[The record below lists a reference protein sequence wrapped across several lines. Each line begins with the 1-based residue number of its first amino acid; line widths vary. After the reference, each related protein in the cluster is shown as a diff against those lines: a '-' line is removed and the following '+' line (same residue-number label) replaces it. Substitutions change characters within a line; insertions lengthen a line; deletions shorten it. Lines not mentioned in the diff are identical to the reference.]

1 MNLTIDEQFELLSI
15 CHHNLK
21 FVPIKT
27 IDDLYKRL
35 KVVENQF
42 KKACDKTY
50 KNTFITWINT
60 RNIGEL
66 MINKDIDIVP
76 LLPVNKT
83 NDSVRRLLASYLD
96 AFNIIK
102 DRYTFN
108 LTDTDLDVKK
118 LQPEINTTDAIKIFI
133 KYMDTQFIKTDMK
146 GVTLSKFFELVSKNN
161 ISCDTII
168 KYEKQT
174 TNYDILF
181 ALLLKYSADDVK
193 LLIENNVDLRYKSID
208 DIEQYDFILKCLKD
222 KTVTS
227 FNIPIDN
234 LEDITTGIYAT
245 HNHIETDKIF
255 ENFKKFVITA
265 QKRNIT
271 YDKLSEKYMWLLC
284 KTEFNITICNRIFDH
299 IEKGFKPSD
308 NLIPILIDLKIL
320 LASIPSNI
328 NVDQLIRV
336 MYTNNIKINPIFDF
350 LSDKANFDKI
360 KDFSRNYS
368 KAYADYLQSN
378 IITDKKD
385 ANLLKKMIQS
395 NIQLVDISHIEK
407 LLNKLC
413 LQSINLIDILY
424 ILQHSLIDSIYK
436 YIPNNSNLTI
446 EEVIRIAEFTKTE
459 NIIANSNLE
468 NKVNFIKKHSFN
480 KNSILAINK
489 NLRVKTIIEI
499 YCRNFTNDEIAYLI
513 ACDNDKY
520 VNIIINNFD
529 INKTYLENVYN
540 NIKNS
545 DAYTD
550 FINLSNGEYDIPESD
565 IIELYAKDIFHI
577 HNSFIRNYYVSDTSK
592 NLYKSMLDAYINN
605 RFTEEKFKT
614 LNLELDETIPN
625 SIVENWKQCYITK
638 ISDYE
643 VFDTIDLNL
652 TMQIGSLPVST
663 CMDYELGIYSDSL
676 VSNLDANKKIIFVK
690 NKKGQIVARS
700 ILKLTKIRTG
710 SLSENTLK
718 KSYALIIERVYTSDS
733 NPKIPKLISDF
744 VKHHYKNLIVLGQNS
759 FGNRDAKN
767 KNMDVFVTYSRNKT
781 QYFDSLGGEIEESD
795 MGGYKNYNMYML

>member
-21 FVPIKT
+21 FVPTKN

-76 LLPVNKT
+76 LLPVNKI

-96 AFNIIK
+96 TFNIIK

-108 LTDTDLDVKK
+108 LTDTNLNTKK

-193 LLIENNVDLRYKSID
+193 LLIENNVDLRYKSIG

-222 KTVTS
+222 KTVTT

-299 IEKGFKPSD
+299 IKKGFKPSD

-320 LASIPSNI
+320 PASIPSNI
-328 NVDQLIRV
+328 NIDQLIRI

-350 LSDKANFDKI
+350 
-360 KDFSRNYS
+360 
-368 KAYADYLQSN
+368 
-378 IITDKKD
+378 
-385 ANLLKKMIQS
+385 
-395 NIQLVDISHIEK
+395 
-407 LLNKLC
+407 
-413 LQSINLIDILY
+413 
-424 ILQHSLIDSIYK
+424 
-436 YIPNNSNLTI
+436 
-446 EEVIRIAEFTKTE
+446 
-459 NIIANSNLE
+459 
-468 NKVNFIKKHSFN
+468 
-480 KNSILAINK
+480 
-489 NLRVKTIIEI
+489 
-499 YCRNFTNDEIAYLI
+499 
-513 ACDNDKY
+513 
-520 VNIIINNFD
+520 
-529 INKTYLENVYN
+529 
-540 NIKNS
+540 
-545 DAYTD
+545 
-550 FINLSNGEYDIPESD
+550 
-565 IIELYAKDIFHI
+565 
-577 HNSFIRNYYVSDTSK
+577 
-592 NLYKSMLDAYINN
+592 
-605 RFTEEKFKT
+605 
-614 LNLELDETIPN
+614 
-625 SIVENWKQCYITK
+625 
-638 ISDYE
+638 
-643 VFDTIDLNL
+643 
-652 TMQIGSLPVST
+652 
-663 CMDYELGIYSDSL
+663 
-676 VSNLDANKKIIFVK
+676 
-690 NKKGQIVARS
+690 
-700 ILKLTKIRTG
+700 
-710 SLSENTLK
+710 
-718 KSYALIIERVYTSDS
+718 
-733 NPKIPKLISDF
+733 
-744 VKHHYKNLIVLGQNS
+744 
-759 FGNRDAKN
+759 
-767 KNMDVFVTYSRNKT
+767 
-781 QYFDSLGGEIEESD
+781 
-795 MGGYKNYNMYML
+795 

>member
-21 FVPIKT
+21 FVPTKN

-66 MINKDIDIVP
+66 MINKDIDIIP

-83 NDSVRRLLASYLD
+83 NDNVRRLLTSYLD
-96 AFNIIK
+96 TFNIIK

-181 ALLLKYSADDVK
+181 ALLLKYSANDVK
-193 LLIENNVDLRYKSID
+193 LLIENNVDLRYKSIG

-222 KTVTS
+222 KTITS

-234 LEDITTGIYAT
+234 LEDITTGIYAKSS
-245 HNHIETDKIF
+245 HIKTDKIF
-255 ENFKKFVITA
+255 ENFKKFILTT

-320 LASIPSNI
+320 PDSIPSNI
-328 NVDQLIRV
+328 NMDILIRIL
-336 MYTNNIKINPIFDF
+336 YTNNIKINPIFDF

-360 KDFSRNYS
+360 KNF
-368 KAYADYLQSN
+368 AYNKTYNDYLQSTL
-378 IITDKKD
+378 ITGKKD
-385 ANLLKKMIQS
+385 ANLLKKIIQS
-395 NIQLVDISHIEK
+395 DIKLVDISTIEK
-407 LLNKLC
+407 LINKLC
-413 LQSINLIDILY
+413 LQSINLIDVLY

-436 YIPNNSNLTI
+436 YIPNNSNSTI

-499 YCRNFTNDEIAYLI
+499 YCRNFTNDEITYLI

-520 VNIIINNFD
+520 VNIIINDFD
-529 INKTYLENVYN
+529 INKTYLENVN
-540 NIKNS
+540 TNIKNS

-550 FINLSNGEYDIPESD
+550 FIELSNNDYTIPESD
-565 IIELYAKDIFHI
+565 IINLYTTEIFHI
-577 HNSFIRNYYVSDTSK
+577 HNSFMRNNYVNTASK

-605 RFTEEKFKT
+605 KFTEEKFKT
-614 LNLELDETIPN
+614 LNLELDETIPDN
-625 SIVENWKQCYITK
+625 IVENWKQCYTKK

-663 CMDYELGIYSDSL
+663 CMDYESGIYSDSL

-690 NKKGQIVARS
+690 NKKGHIVARS

-710 SLSENTLK
+710 SLSENTLR

-733 NPKIPKLISDF
+733 NPKIPKLIADF
-744 VKHHYKNLIVLGQNS
+744 VKHHYKNLIILGQTN
-759 FGNRDAKN
+759 FENRDAKN
-767 KNMDVFVTYSRNKT
+767 KNIDIFVTYSRNKT
-781 QYFDSLGGEIEESD
+781 QYFDSLGGEISESN
-795 MGGYKNYNMYML
+795 MGTYKNYNMYML

>member
-1 MNLTIDEQFELLSI
+1 MNLTIDEQFELLAI

-21 FVPIKT
+21 FVPTKT

-83 NDSVRRLLASYLD
+83 NDSIRRLLESYLNT
-96 AFNIIK
+96 FNIIK

-108 LTDTDLDVKK
+108 LTDTNLNAKK

-146 GVTLSKFFELVSKNN
+146 GTTLSKFFELVSKNN
-161 ISCDTII
+161 ISCDTIM

-222 KTVTS
+222 KPITS
-227 FNIPIDN
+227 FNMPIDN

-299 IEKGFKPSD
+299 IEKEFKPSD
-308 NLIPILIDLKIL
+308 NLIPILTDLKIL
-320 LASIPSNI
+320 PASIPSNI
-328 NVDQLIRV
+328 NIDQLIRV

-360 KDFSRNYS
+360 KDFARNYS
-368 KAYADYLQSN
+368 KAYANYLQSN

-446 EEVIRIAEFTKTE
+446 EEVIKIAQFAKTE
-459 NIIANSNLE
+459 NIIADNNLE
-468 NKVNFIKKHSFN
+468 AKISFIRKHNFN
-480 KNSILAINK
+480 KNSIMALNK
-489 NLRVKTIIEI
+489 NLSVKTITQI
-499 YCRNFTNDEIAYLI
+499 YCNNFTDNEITYLI
-513 ACDNDKY
+513 SCDNEKY
-520 VNIIINNFD
+520 VDIIINNFD
-529 INKTYLENVYN
+529 ISKPYIENVHN

-545 DAYTD
+545 NVYAD
-550 FINLSNGEYDIPESD
+550 FIELSNNEYTIPESD
-565 IIELYAKDIFHI
+565 IIDLYTNDVFRI
-577 HNSFIRNYYVSDTSK
+577 HNSFMRNNYVNTESK

-605 RFTEEKFKT
+605 KFKEEKFKT
-614 LNLELDETIPN
+614 LNLELDETIPDN
-625 SIVENWKQCYITK
+625 VVENWKQCYTKK

-663 CMDYELGIYSDSL
+663 CMDYESGIYSDSL
-676 VSNLDANKKIIFVK
+676 VSNLDANKKILFVR

-710 SLSENTLK
+710 SLSENTLR

-733 NPKIPKLISDF
+733 NSKIPKLIDDF
-744 VKHHYKNLIVLGQNS
+744 VKNNYKNLIILGQTN
-759 FGNRDAKN
+759 FGNKDAKN
-767 KNMDVFVTYSRNKT
+767 KNIDIFVTYSRNKT